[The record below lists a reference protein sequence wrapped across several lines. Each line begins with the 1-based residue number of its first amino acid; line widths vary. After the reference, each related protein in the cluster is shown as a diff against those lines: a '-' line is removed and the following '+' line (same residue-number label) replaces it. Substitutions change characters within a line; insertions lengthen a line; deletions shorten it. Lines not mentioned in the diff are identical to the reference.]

1 MCICLFY
8 APSNT
13 QNYHWAFSRITSVT
27 AEDLLVHY
35 GGDGQ
40 AVEAV
45 GEGFPQLDVESAFTC
60 KMDMRV
66 SQDIWQHRAL

>member
-1 MCICLFY
+1 M
-8 APSNT
+8 
-13 QNYHWAFSRITSVT
+13 HTSVT

-45 GEGFPQLDVESAFTC
+45 GKSLPQLDVEPAFTC
-60 KMDMRV
+60 NVNETGRDV
-66 SQDIWQHRAL
+66 SGDLKRICG